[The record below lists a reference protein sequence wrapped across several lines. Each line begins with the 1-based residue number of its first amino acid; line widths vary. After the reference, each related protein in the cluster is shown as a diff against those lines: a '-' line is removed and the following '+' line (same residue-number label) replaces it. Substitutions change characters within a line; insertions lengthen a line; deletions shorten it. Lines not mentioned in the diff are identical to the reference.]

1 MQYFTGSQW
10 SSFKSG
16 VFQGEPRGV
25 VLDLLHARDLK
36 QVAVGMYKSVRRLGG
51 RNAGR
56 EGGALRSAGSEFQ
69 TVGAM

>member
-25 VLDLLHARDLK
+25 VLDLFHARDLK
-36 QVAVGMYKSVRRLGG
+36 QVVVGMYKSIRRLGG
-51 RNAGR
+51 RNAFLG
-56 EGGALRSAGSEFQ
+56 
-69 TVGAM
+69 